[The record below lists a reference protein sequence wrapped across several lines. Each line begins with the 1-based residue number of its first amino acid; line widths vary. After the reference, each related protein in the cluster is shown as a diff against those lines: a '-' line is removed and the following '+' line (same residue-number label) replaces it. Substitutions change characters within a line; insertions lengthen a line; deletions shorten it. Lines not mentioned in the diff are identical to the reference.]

1 MKNILHTSNIKSL
14 KKIYQGKVRDVYE
27 VDHDHLLIISTDRV
41 SVFDIILPTPI
52 PEKGIILNNVSNFWF
67 KKFNNI
73 INNHLSGFDVS
84 KLKISDEE
92 YNEIEGR
99 FVIAK
104 KLKPVP
110 IESIVRNYLI
120 GSGYSDYIT
129 TGKICGIDLPENLKM
144 ASKLPNL
151 IFTPSSKAALGDHD
165 VNISFEEMREIVGDQ
180 NSSLIKK
187 VSLKIFDEASKILES
202 KNIILADTKF
212 EFGTSADGELT
223 IMDEILTSD
232 SSRFWLSDSYEEGIS
247 PVSLDKQFIRD
258 YVKSISW
265 NDTMPA
271 PELPDYIVE
280 KTYEKYK
287 DLNRMLTG

>member
-165 VNISFEEMREIVGDQ
+165 VNISFEEMREIIGDQ
-180 NSSLIKK
+180 NSSLIKE

-280 KTYEKYK
+280 KTFEKYK

>member
-14 KKIYQGKVRDVYE
+14 KKIYQGKVRDIYE
-27 VDHDHLLIISTDRV
+27 VDRDHLLIISTDRV

-73 INNHLSGFDVS
+73 INNHLSGFEVN

-92 YNEIEGR
+92 YDEIEGR

-104 KLKPVP
+104 KLKPFP

-129 TGKICGIDLPENLKM
+129 TGKICGLELPENLKM

-212 EFGTSADGELT
+212 EFGTSADGDLT

-280 KTYEKYK
+280 KTFEKYK
-287 DLNRMLTG
+287 DLNRMLIG

>member
-165 VNISFEEMREIVGDQ
+165 VNISFEKMREIVGDQ
-180 NSSLIKK
+180 NSSLIKE

-280 KTYEKYK
+280 KTFEKYK

>member
-92 YNEIEGR
+92 YDEIEGR

-180 NSSLIKK
+180 NSSLIKE

-287 DLNRMLTG
+287 DLNRMLIG

>member
-92 YNEIEGR
+92 YDEIEGR

-165 VNISFEEMREIVGDQ
+165 VNISFEEMREIIGDQ

-280 KTYEKYK
+280 KTFEKYK
-287 DLNRMLTG
+287 DLNRILVG

>member
-73 INNHLSGFDVS
+73 INNHLSGFDAS

-180 NSSLIKK
+180 NSSLIRE

>member
-27 VDHDHLLIISTDRV
+27 VDRDHLLIISTDRV
-41 SVFDIILPTPI
+41 SVFDVILPTPI

-73 INNHLSGFDVS
+73 INNHLSGFEVN

-92 YNEIEGR
+92 YDEIEGR

-104 KLKPVP
+104 KLKPFP

-129 TGKICGIDLPENLKM
+129 TGKICGLELPENLKM

-212 EFGTSADGELT
+212 EFGTSTDGDLT

-280 KTYEKYK
+280 KTFEKYK
-287 DLNRMLTG
+287 DLNRMLIG

>member
-73 INNHLSGFDVS
+73 INNHLSEFDVS

-151 IFTPSSKAALGDHD
+151 IFTPSSKAAVGDHD
-165 VNISFEEMREIVGDQ
+165 VNISFEEMRKIIGDK
-180 NSSLIKK
+180 NSLLIKE

-202 KNIILADTKF
+202 KDIILADTKF
-212 EFGTSADGELT
+212 EFGISADGDLT
-223 IMDEILTSD
+223 IMDEMLTSD
-232 SSRFWLSDSYEEGIS
+232 SSRFWLSNSYEEGIS

-280 KTYEKYK
+280 KTFEKYK
-287 DLNRMLTG
+287 DLNRILVG

>member
-165 VNISFEEMREIVGDQ
+165 VNISFEEMREIIGDQ

-280 KTYEKYK
+280 KTFEKYK
-287 DLNRMLTG
+287 DLNRILVG

>member
-27 VDHDHLLIISTDRV
+27 IDRDHLLIISTDRV
-41 SVFDIILPTPI
+41 SVFDVILPTPI

-92 YNEIEGR
+92 YDEIEER
-99 FVIAK
+99 FIIAK
-104 KLKPVP
+104 KLKPIP

-120 GSGYSDYIT
+120 GSAYSDYIT
-129 TGKICGIDLPENLKM
+129 TGKICGLELPENLKM

-180 NSSLIKK
+180 NSSLIKE
-187 VSLKIFDEASKILES
+187 VSLKIFDEASKMLES

-212 EFGTSADGELT
+212 EFGISADGDLT
-223 IMDEILTSD
+223 IMDEMLTSD

-280 KTYEKYK
+280 KTFEKYK
-287 DLNRMLTG
+287 DLNRMLAG

>member
-27 VDHDHLLIISTDRV
+27 VDRDHLLIISTDRV
-41 SVFDIILPTPI
+41 SVFDVILPTPI

-73 INNHLSGFDVS
+73 INNHLSGFEVN

-92 YNEIEGR
+92 YDEIEGR

-104 KLKPVP
+104 KLKPFP

-129 TGKICGIDLPENLKM
+129 TGKICGLELPENLKM

-165 VNISFEEMREIVGDQ
+165 INISFEEMREIVGDQ
-180 NSSLIKK
+180 NSSLIKE

-212 EFGTSADGELT
+212 EFGTSADGDLT

-280 KTYEKYK
+280 KTFEKYK
-287 DLNRMLTG
+287 DLNRMLIG

>member
-27 VDHDHLLIISTDRV
+27 VDRDHLLIISTDRV
-41 SVFDIILPTPI
+41 SVFDVILPTPI

-73 INNHLSGFDVS
+73 INNHLSGFEVN

-92 YNEIEGR
+92 YDEIEGR

-104 KLKPVP
+104 KLKPFP

-129 TGKICGIDLPENLKM
+129 TGKICGLELPENLKM

-212 EFGTSADGELT
+212 EFGTSADGDLT

-280 KTYEKYK
+280 KTFEKYK

>member
-165 VNISFEEMREIVGDQ
+165 VNISFEEMREIIGDQ

-223 IMDEILTSD
+223 IMDEMLTSD

-280 KTYEKYK
+280 KTFEKYK

>member
-27 VDHDHLLIISTDRV
+27 VDRDHILIISTDRV

-165 VNISFEEMREIVGDQ
+165 VNISFEEMREIIGDQ

-280 KTYEKYK
+280 KTFEKYK
-287 DLNRMLTG
+287 DLNRMLTD

>member
-14 KKIYQGKVRDVYE
+14 KKIYQGKVRDVYA

-73 INNHLSGFDVS
+73 INNHLSEFDVS

-280 KTYEKYK
+280 KTFEKYK

>member
-27 VDHDHLLIISTDRV
+27 VDRDHLLIISTDRV
-41 SVFDIILPTPI
+41 SVFDVILPTPI

-73 INNHLSGFDVS
+73 INNHLSGFEVN

-92 YNEIEGR
+92 YDEIEGR

-104 KLKPVP
+104 KLKPFP

-129 TGKICGIDLPENLKM
+129 TGKICGLELPENLKM

-212 EFGTSADGELT
+212 EFGTSADGDLT

-280 KTYEKYK
+280 KTFEKYK
-287 DLNRMLTG
+287 DLNRMLIG

>member
-14 KKIYQGKVRDVYE
+14 KKIYQGKVRDVYA

-73 INNHLSGFDVS
+73 INNHLSEFDVS

-180 NSSLIKK
+180 NSSLIKE

-280 KTYEKYK
+280 KTFEKYK
-287 DLNRMLTG
+287 DLNRILVG

>member
-27 VDHDHLLIISTDRV
+27 VDRDHLLIISTDRV
-41 SVFDIILPTPI
+41 SVFDVILPTPI

-73 INNHLSGFDVS
+73 INNHLSGFEVN

-92 YNEIEGR
+92 YDQIEGR

-104 KLKPVP
+104 KLKPFP

-129 TGKICGIDLPENLKM
+129 TGKICGLELPENLKM

-212 EFGTSADGELT
+212 EFGTSADGDLT

-280 KTYEKYK
+280 KTFEKYK
-287 DLNRMLTG
+287 DLNRMLIG